1 PGGNLREGGVDVA
14 LVERARQVWFASL
27 DQHSRQAGA
36 QARQRPLQ
44 HITLRCWVQWHI
56 AVVLRPGIVVMRLT
70 LKAIKSEYLV
80 LPVIGATKHV
90 NTDALIILQTA
101 VLDAKAEQPGRDV
114 GCLCGVGIVA

>member
-1 PGGNLREGGVDVA
+1 MYPRAAFMRAISCSACVARSSLISSPHVWYRLLHLAMRLHLQGFGRGGNLREGGVDDA

-44 HITLRCWVQWHI
+44 HIPLRCWVQWHI

-70 LKAIKSEYLV
+70 L
-80 LPVIGATKHV
+80 
-90 NTDALIILQTA
+90 
-101 VLDAKAEQPGRDV
+101 
-114 GCLCGVGIVA
+114 